1 MKISKSLLGLSLVIA
16 MSGCSGLQDCFDEHC
31 NSMHTGLTG
40 MEAWARWS
48 WCYNELVHPKDFAS
62 GFRAGYQDVLNG
74 GSGCQPTL
82 PPKTYWKACYRNA
95 EGNCKVNAWFEGF
108 SHGVLAAN
116 QDGAASYGSIPL
128 SPTAQANWETS
139 QQPPAEYDWSGTT
152 TPPAPMSSTTTDS
165 DFAPLPVEPAPAA
178 PVAPEPP
185 VPTPARD
192 YENENE
198 AAPIL
203 EKALETTG
211 RFSLPNLGG

>member
-1 MKISKSLLGLSLVIA
+1 
-16 MSGCSGLQDCFDEHC
+16 
-31 NSMHTGLTG
+31 MHTGLTG

-48 WCYNELVHPKDFAS
+48 WCYDELTHPKDFAS
-62 GFRAGYQDVLNG
+62 GFRSGYQDVLNG

-95 EGNCKVNAWFEGF
+95 QGNSKVNAWFEGF

-116 QDGAASYGSIPL
+116 QDGAAAYGSIPL

-139 QQPPAEYDWSGTT
+139 QRPPTEIDWSGTT
-152 TPPAPMSSTTTDS
+152 TPPAPTPGATNS
-165 DFAPLPVEPAPAA
+165 DFAPGPVEPAPAA
-178 PVAPEPP
+178 PVTPEPSLPSP
-185 VPTPARD
+185 VRD
-192 YENENE
+192 YEDD

-203 EKALETTG
+203 EKAFETTSG